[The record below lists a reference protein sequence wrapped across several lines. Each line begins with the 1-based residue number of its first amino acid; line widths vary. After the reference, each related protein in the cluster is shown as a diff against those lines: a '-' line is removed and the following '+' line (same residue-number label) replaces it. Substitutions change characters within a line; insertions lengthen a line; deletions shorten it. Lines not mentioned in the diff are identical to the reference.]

1 MFDRTASHVENRAA
15 APQPNQKLN
24 FAVFGD
30 IHGRIALMYTLA
42 ILWQQQSGIELDG
55 LLQVG
60 DLGAFPDLSKLD
72 KATKKHAQKDSD
84 ELGFQNFYVA
94 TPESQFYLQQ
104 SQAPKTYFVRGNH
117 EDFEYLGK
125 FSKPTPIDPWE
136 QIWFIPDSQAIEIGA
151 ADRSIKLGAFGG
163 IAPRQEQAARGKLAR
178 EKYRKAQKISASEP
192 RFFSESEIANISP
205 DLHNLD
211 ILMTHAGPQS
221 PELSTGSIFLDRLIT
236 HLQPRVHLFG
246 HHHQVIYRQDPVS
259 GFLSIGLAHLEFDNG
274 KLKPGSWGILSISP
288 ESSSFIFMSPEI
300 LPILDRIKRTN
311 YRSLI

>member
-1 MFDRTASHVENRAA
+1 MSDLTAIPNNNR
-15 APQPNQKLN
+15 QLN

-42 ILWQQQSGIELDG
+42 ILWQQQSGIELDA

-72 KATKKHAQKDSD
+72 KATQKHAQKDSD

-94 TPESQFYLQQ
+94 TPESQFYLQHPL
-104 SQAPKTYFVRGNH
+104 ARTAYFVRGNH

-125 FSKPTPIDPWE
+125 FIKPAPIDPWQ
-136 QIWFIPDSQAIEIGA
+136 QIWFIPDNQAIAIGS
-151 ADRSIKLGAFGG
+151 ADRSIKIGAFGG
-163 IAPRQEQAARGKLAR
+163 IAPRQEQPARGKLAR
-178 EKYRKAQKISASEP
+178 EKYRKAQKISNSEP
-192 RFFSESEIANISP
+192 RFFSGTEIAHISP

-211 ILMTHAGPQS
+211 ILITHAGPQS
-221 PELSTGSIFLDRLIT
+221 PKLPTGSIFLDRLIT
-236 HLQPRVHLFG
+236 HLQPSVHLFG
-246 HHHQVIYRQDPVS
+246 HHHQVIYREDPVNNL
-259 GFLSIGLAHLEFDNG
+259 LSIGLAHLEFDNG

-288 ESSSFIFMSPEI
+288 ESLSFVFMSPAI
-300 LPILDRIKRTN
+300 FPILDRIQRTN

>member
-1 MFDRTASHVENRAA
+1 MSDRATPS
-15 APQPNQKLN
+15 NQQQLN

-72 KATKKHAQKDSD
+72 KATQKHSQKDSD

-94 TPESQFYLQQ
+94 TPESQFYLQH

-117 EDFEYLGK
+117 EDFEYLGE
-125 FSKPTPIDPWE
+125 FTKPTPIDPWQ
-136 QIWFIPDSQAIEIGA
+136 QIWFIPDNQAIEIRL
-151 ADRSIKLGAFGG
+151 ADRLVKIGAFGG
-163 IAPRQEQAARGKLAR
+163 IAPRQECAARGKLAR
-178 EKYRKAQKISASEP
+178 EKYRKAQKISNSEP
-192 RFFSESEIANISP
+192 RFFSETDIANISL
-205 DLHNLD
+205 DLQNLD

-221 PELSTGSIFLDRLIT
+221 PELPTGSIFLDRLIT
-236 HLQPRVHLFG
+236 HLQPKVHLFG

-259 GFLSIGLAHLEFDNG
+259 NLLSIGLAHLEFDNG
-274 KLKPGSWGILSISP
+274 KLKPSSWGILSISP
-288 ESSSFIFMSPEI
+288 ESLSFVFMSPD
-300 LPILDRIKRTN
+300 LFPILDRITRTN

>member
-42 ILWQQQSGIELDG
+42 ILWQQQSGIALDG

-84 ELGFQNFYVA
+84 ELGFQNFCVA
-94 TPESQFYLQQ
+94 TPESQFYLQH

-125 FSKPTPIDPWE
+125 FSKPTSIDPWE
-136 QIWFIPDSQAIEIGA
+136 QIWFIPDSQAIEIRA
-151 ADRSIKLGAFGG
+151 TDRSIKLGAFGG
-163 IAPRQEQAARGKLAR
+163 IAPRQEQPARGKLAR
-178 EKYRKAQKISASEP
+178 EKYRKAQKVSASEP
-192 RFFSESEIANISP
+192 RFFSETEIENISP

-221 PELSTGSIFLDRLIT
+221 PELPTGSIFLNRLIT

>member
-1 MFDRTASHVENRAA
+1 MFDRTVTSHHNR
-15 APQPNQKLN
+15 KLN

-60 DLGAFPDLSKLD
+60 DLGAFPDLAKLD

-94 TPESQFYLQQ
+94 TPESKFYLQH

-125 FSKPTPIDPWE
+125 FTKSASIDPWQ
-136 QIWFIPDSQAIEIGA
+136 QIWFIPDNQAIEIGS
-151 ADRSIKLGAFGG
+151 ADRLVKLGAFGG
-163 IAPRQEQAARGKLAR
+163 IAPRQECAARGKSAR
-178 EKYRKAQKISASEP
+178 EKYRKTQKISKSEP
-192 RFFSESEIANISP
+192 RFFSETEIENISP
-205 DLHNLD
+205 DLQNLD
-211 ILMTHAGPQS
+211 ILMTHAGSQS
-221 PELSTGSIFLDRLIT
+221 PELPTGSIFLDRLIT

-288 ESSSFIFMSPEI
+288 ASSSFVFMSPD
-300 LPILDRIKRTN
+300 LFPILDRIKRTN

>member
-1 MFDRTASHVENRAA
+1 MSDRTAT
-15 APQPNQKLN
+15 PNQNRQLN

-72 KATKKHAQKDSD
+72 KATQKHARQDSD

-94 TPESQFYLQQ
+94 TPESQFYLRHP
-104 SQAPKTYFVRGNH
+104 QARTTYFVRGNH

-125 FSKPTPIDPWE
+125 FTKPAPIDPGE
-136 QIWFIPDSQAIEIGA
+136 QIWFIPDNQAISIG
-151 ADRSIKLGAFGG
+151 RSDLSVKMGAFGG
-163 IAPRQEQAARGKLAR
+163 IDSRQERVVRGKSAR
-178 EKYRKAQKISASEP
+178 EQYRKAQKISNSEP
-192 RFFSESEIANISP
+192 RFFSESEIENISP
-205 DLHNLD
+205 DLQNLD

-221 PELSTGSIFLDRLIT
+221 TDLPTGSIFLDRLIT
-236 HLQPRVHLFG
+236 HLRPRVHLFG

-259 GFLSIGLAHLEFDNG
+259 NLLSIGLAHLEFDRG
-274 KLKPGSWGILSISP
+274 KLKLGSWGILSISS
-288 ESSSFIFMSPEI
+288 ELSSFVFVTPDIF
-300 LPILDRIKRTN
+300 PILDRINRTN